1 MLDGHGDVEKY
12 LERAKSLGMSGLATT
27 DHGNI
32 HSWLDFYDAGKA
44 VGVKPILGSEFY
56 QARKTR
62 FDRDE
67 EERSGPAKNE
77 WEQRGPYHITILA
90 KNNIGYHNIIK
101 MSSKAFLQ
109 GYYGKPR
116 VDHALIEEHS
126 DGIIVLSGCLNS
138 EVSQALLRNDFNF
151 ALTAAKRMQEIVRK
165 RKLFYRNPRS
175 WINRAE
181 KNIKS
186 IS

>member
-1 MLDGHGDVEKY
+1 
-12 LERAKSLGMSGLATT
+12 
-27 DHGNI
+27 
-32 HSWLDFYDAGKA
+32 
-44 VGVKPILGSEFY
+44 
-56 QARKTR
+56 
-62 FDRDE
+62 
-67 EERSGPAKNE
+67 
-77 WEQRGPYHITILA
+77 
-90 KNNIGYHNIIK
+90 